1 MRPGAATTTALVV
14 WLCAVVVLQGAK
26 IKTRAESDP
35 KFSFR
40 EVKTWAWDPSETGK
54 VIMARASTDDP
65 APVKKRV
72 EPVLVAAVAR
82 ELGLRGLT
90 QASAGQP
97 DLMMHYYV
105 LVTVGMD
112 AQVMGQFL
120 PAVPEWGV
128 PPFAAAT
135 QSLDIVTRGS
145 VVLDAV
151 STSLGRVVWRGVAQT
166 DVDTEQ
172 SDAKRDA
179 IIRDAAH
186 ELVKR
191 IPLKK

>member
-1 MRPGAATTTALVV
+1 MRPGAAKTTALVL

-26 IKTRAESDP
+26 IKTRAEADP
-35 KFSFR
+35 KFNFR
-40 EVKTWAWDPSETGK
+40 EVRTWAWDPVETGK
-54 VIMARASTDDP
+54 VIMARTAEDDP
-65 APVKKRV
+65 APVKKRLD
-72 EPVLVAAVAR
+72 PVLTAAVAR
-82 ELGLRGLT
+82 ELGLRGLSP
-90 QASAGQP
+90 AAGGPP
-97 DLMMHYYV
+97 DITIHYYL
-105 LVTVGMD
+105 LVTVGID

-135 QSLDIVTRGS
+135 QSLDIITRGS
-145 VVLDAV
+145 LVLDAV

-179 IIRDAAH
+179 IIREAVHD
-186 ELVKR
+186 LIKR

>member
-1 MRPGAATTTALVV
+1 VVSHRAAKTVALAL
-14 WLCAVVVLQGAK
+14 WLCATVVLQGAK

-35 KFSFR
+35 KFNFS
-40 EVKTWAWDPSETGK
+40 EVKTWAWHADGAGD
-54 VIMARASTDDP
+54 VIMARASGDDP

-72 EPVLVAAVAR
+72 EPILVAAVAR
-82 ELGLRGLT
+82 ELGLRGLML
-90 QASAGQP
+90 APAGS
-97 DLMMHYYV
+97 DVTIHYYL
-105 LVTVGMD
+105 LVTAGMET
-112 AQVMGQFL
+112 QVMGQFL

-128 PPFAAAT
+128 PPFAPAT
-135 QSLDIVTRGS
+135 QSLNIVTRGS
-145 VVLDAV
+145 LVLDCV

-166 DVDTEQ
+166 DIDTEQ

-179 IIRDAAH
+179 LIRDTAH